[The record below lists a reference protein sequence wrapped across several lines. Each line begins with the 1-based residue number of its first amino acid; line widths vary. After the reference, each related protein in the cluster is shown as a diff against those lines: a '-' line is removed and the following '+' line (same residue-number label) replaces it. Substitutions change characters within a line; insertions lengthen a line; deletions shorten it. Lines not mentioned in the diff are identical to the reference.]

1 MRSSPSVGQ
10 VGSRSV
16 RLSEFHAMEN
26 LRRRV
31 IDESES
37 LAGLLRT
44 CIALGA
50 ETGSDALRSW
60 ARAELHGYAPQD
72 ALPRYR
78 QLQLSLSVDGWIG
91 GWHRSG
97 YSVDS
102 RHLQEEDMGRLQA
115 VPFHQSVDE
124 LEMLAA
130 STKSL
135 QYMHEGLSQ
144 AANLAEGLP
153 FTRVEQAYCLVS
165 PAAVAGMLG
174 KIRTTLVEMVA
185 DMTREVP
192 FDGMPT
198 RSQVDSAVQV
208 NVHGSQDQYHVNV
221 RNNSGVI
228 GQGAGS
234 TQTQHVANIG
244 QDLSNLLTQL
254 RTAAGEIDS
263 NDDRADAEQAIVDLE
278 EAASQE
284 NPEPEVVRRRWRAL
298 QRMGAVA
305 GGVFGEAVASEAA
318 GVVIGALTS
327 AM

>member
-1 MRSSPSVGQ
+1 M
-10 VGSRSV
+10 
-16 RLSEFHAMEN
+16 SEFNAMAN

-50 ETGSDALRSW
+50 ETGSDALRGW

-72 ALPRYR
+72 DLPLYR
-78 QLQLSLSVDGWIG
+78 KLQLSLTVDGWIG
-91 GWHRSG
+91 GLYRTG
-97 YSVDS
+97 YTVDF
-102 RHLQEEDMGRLQA
+102 RHLQEEDRGRLQA
-115 VPFHQSVDE
+115 VPFQQSVDE

-135 QYMHEGLSQ
+135 HYTHEGLSQ
-144 AANLAEGLP
+144 AAKLATGLP
-153 FTRVEQAYCLVS
+153 FTRVEEAYCLVS

-192 FDGMPT
+192 FDGLPT
-198 RSQVDSAVQV
+198 RNEVDRAVQV
-208 NVHGSQDQYHVNV
+208 NVHGSRDQYHVNV
-221 RNNSGVI
+221 QHNSGVI

-234 TQTQHVANIG
+234 SQTQHVTNVG
-244 QDLSNLLTQL
+244 SDLSNLLTQL

-263 NDDRADAEQAIVDLE
+263 DDDRVDAEHAIDDLE
-278 EAASQE
+278 EAACQE
-284 NPEPEVVRRRWRAL
+284 NPELETVRRRWRAL
-298 QRMGAVA
+298 QRIGLVVGGAL
-305 GGVFGEAVASEAA
+305 GEAVASETA
-318 GVVIGALTS
+318 GMVIGALTS

>member
-1 MRSSPSVGQ
+1 MSQMR
-10 VGSRSV
+10 SRSV
-16 RLSEFHAMEN
+16 RLSGSHAIGN

-60 ARAELHGYAPQD
+60 ASAELHGYALED

-78 QLQLSLSVDGWIG
+78 QIQLSLSVNGWIG
-91 GWHRSG
+91 GLHRSG

-102 RHLQEEDMGRLQA
+102 RHLQEEDRRRLQA

-130 STKSL
+130 ATKSL

-144 AANLAEGLP
+144 AANRAEGLP
-153 FTRVEQAYCLVS
+153 FTRVEEAYCLVS

-192 FDGMPT
+192 FDGLPA
-198 RSQVDSAVQV
+198 RSKVDSAVQV

-234 TQTQHVANIG
+234 SQTQHVANIG
-244 QDLSNLLTQL
+244 QDLSDLLMQL
-254 RTAAGEIDS
+254 RTAAGEIGS
-263 NDDRADAEQAIVDLE
+263 NDDRADAEQTIDDLA

-284 NPEPEVVRRRWRAL
+284 NPEPEVVRTRWRAL
-298 QRMGAVA
+298 QRMGAVV
-305 GGVFGEAVASEAA
+305 GGAFGDAVASEAA
-318 GVVIGALTS
+318 GMVIGALTS